1 MLCTWR
7 EAVLIP
13 PNKKLKELR
22 VDFNILD
29 YSIYLAYW
37 DFTYGRSKLR
47 DMSGT
52 YLVRKFKQTDGHVGT
67 LYGNWVQQYPSA
79 LRRYLTFNGKATIEL
94 DYSSMQI
101 HLIHGFSLQLPPPG
115 GVIYSLSFTL

>member
-7 EAVLIP
+7 EAVLFP
-13 PNKKLKELR
+13 PNIKLKELR
-22 VDFNILD
+22 VDFNIPD

-47 DMSGT
+47 HMSGT
-52 YLVRKFKQTDGHVGT
+52 YLVRKFKQTDGRAGR
-67 LYGNWVQQYPSA
+67 LYTHWVQQRPSA

-94 DYSSMQI
+94 DYSSMQLY
-101 HLIHGFSLQLPPPG
+101 LIYGLADKLPPPS
-115 GVIYSLSFTL
+115 GVIYSLGFTL